1 MARPRSAEAHEKV
14 LAAALQLFAERG
26 IDATSMDA
34 IAEASGVSKATI
46 YKHWA
51 DKDAL
56 CLEAL
61 ARGLGLDQE
70 PPQFL
75 GADVRTSMIEV
86 LTHRSR
92 AEYAERYARLGP
104 HLMAY
109 AARNAAFGL
118 AWRSRVMEP
127 PQRRLKQLLK
137 QGIAEGLFPA
147 DLDYDLSLALLIGP
161 TLYGYF
167 LSPTKNNI
175 KALPVGW
182 PEQIVAAFW
191 QAHALSPS
199 APQPSAKTRHRKQKS

>member
-1 MARPRSAEAHEKV
+1 MARPRSAQAHEQV
-14 LAAALQLFAERG
+14 LEAALRLFAERG

-51 DKDAL
+51 DKNTL

-61 ARGLGLDQE
+61 ARGLGIDQE
-70 PPQFL
+70 PPRFL
-75 GADVRTSMIEV
+75 GGDIRTSMIEV

-109 AARNAAFGL
+109 AARNQAFGL

-127 PQRRLKQLLK
+127 PRQRLKQLLK

-147 DLDYDLSLALLIGP
+147 DLNYELSLALLIGP
-161 TLYGYF
+161 TMYGYF
-167 LSPTKNNI
+167 LSPTKNNM
-175 KALPVGW
+175 KALPAGW
-182 PEQIVAAFW
+182 PEQIVEAFW
-191 QAHALSPS
+191 KAHTIG
-199 APQPSAKTRHRKQKS
+199 KTGSRKKQEPKNKSNR